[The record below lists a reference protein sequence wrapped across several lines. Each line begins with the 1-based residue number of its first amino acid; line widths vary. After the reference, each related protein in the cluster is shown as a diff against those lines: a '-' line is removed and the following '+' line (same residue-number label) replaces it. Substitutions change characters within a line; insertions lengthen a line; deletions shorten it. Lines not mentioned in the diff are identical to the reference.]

1 MSAAPP
7 LLPWLAAPLERAA
20 ALRAHALLIHGPEGV
35 GQFEL
40 ALALAQHG
48 LCEAE
53 SGPRP
58 CGQCAGCRLLA
69 SRAHPD
75 LRVLVPAA
83 LRDALGAAAAAGD
96 DEADDGAVKATKAKP
111 SRDIRVD
118 EVRQAIDWT
127 RTTATRGRGKVLV
140 LHPAQAMNAVA
151 ANALLKT
158 LEEPPAGVRLLLTC
172 ADPDALL
179 PTIRSRCQRVAL
191 ALPARDAALAW
202 LQSQGVAGADVLL
215 AAAGGRPQE
224 VLALRADGFDA
235 ERWQRVPGAVAHG
248 DAGVF
253 AGCSVERVVDV
264 LHKLAHDLLVVGAGA
279 APHFFPADSL
289 PGGASMPALTAW
301 TKTLQRVAR
310 HAEHPWHAPLLIESL
325 VAQGRGCFTTSAPR
339 GRAGTA
345 TLAAR

>member
-1 MSAAPP
+1 VPP

-20 ALRAHALLIHGPEGV
+20 AQRAHALLIHGPEGV

-48 LCEAE
+48 LCEAA

-58 CGQCAGCRLLA
+58 CGQCAGCQLLA

-75 LRVLVPAA
+75 LRMLVPAA
-83 LRDALGAAAAAGD
+83 LRDALGAAAASD
-96 DEADDGAVKATKAKP
+96 DEADDGAVKAAKAKP

-127 RTTATRGRGKVLV
+127 RTTASRGRGKVLV

-191 ALPARDAALAW
+191 ALPPRDAALAW
-202 LQSQGVAGADVLL
+202 LQAQGVAGADVLL

-235 ERWQRVPGAVAHG
+235 ERWRQVPAAVARG

-253 AGCSVERVVDV
+253 AGCGVARVVDA
-264 LHKLAHDLLVVGAGA
+264 LQRLAHDLLVVGAGA
-279 APHFFPADSL
+279 APRFFPTDSL
-289 PGGASMPALTAW
+289 PGGASIPALTAW

-325 VAQGRGCFTTSAPR
+325 IAEGRGCFTTSASR
-339 GRAGTA
+339 GRPATA